1 MSHSSPAEA
10 IVDADACVLTATAGA
25 EPEEVPQPRS
35 ICGFPSAAIDIW
47 PATQAAAV
55 ALGVSGGDSSWVS
68 ASTSRPRLVCAV
80 AWAEE
85 KEPGESGCRDE
96 PVGCVAAW
104 MRCSGGAEKS
114 LGEPGGGVLA
124 PPSLTVGGVP
134 MEPGVPGFPDS
145 ASCVTRGLP
154 DGKDVTP
161 GLEKDCQIDP
171 AGTG

>member
-10 IVDADACVLTATAGA
+10 IVDADACALTATAEA
-25 EPEEVPQPRS
+25 EPEEVPQPLN
-35 ICGFPSAAIDIW
+35 ICGLPSAAIDIW

-55 ALGVSGGDSSWVS
+55 PLGVSGGDSNCVS
-68 ASTSRPRLVCAV
+68 ASTSRPRLGCAI

-85 KEPGESGCRDE
+85 KEPGDSGCRDE
-96 PVGCVAAW
+96 PVGCVAEC

-114 LGEPGGGVLA
+114 LGELGGGVLA
-124 PPSLTVGGVP
+124 PVILTVGGVP
-134 MEPGVPGFPDS
+134 MEPGVPGFTDS
-145 ASCVTRGLP
+145 ASCMTRGLP